1 MNRLLNSPE
10 SEFSPSYIPKFEN
23 PNQFIEEKIK
33 MLRKE
38 FRIRLT
44 NEEINHLYEL
54 KTEVDI
60 NAAVKTIINN
70 HWK

>member
-1 MNRLLNSPE
+1 MNRPINSPE

-23 PNQFIEEKIK
+23 PNQFIEAKIK
-33 MLRKE
+33 MLYKE
-38 FRIRLT
+38 FKIKPT
-44 NEEINHLYEL
+44 AEEISHLYEL